1 MQTTGRANY
10 RAAGFE
16 NNPEALGTPTNAA
29 NSAARFWSENGL
41 NNRTAAS
48 LGRTEFNR
56 ITFMV
61 NGGQNGASQR
71 WDMYQRALRALGQ

>member
-16 NNPEALGTPTNAA
+16 DNPEALRTPTNAA

-41 NNRTAAS
+41 NERTSVA
-48 LGRTEFNR
+48 LGRTQFNGV
-56 ITFMV
+56 TSVV
-61 NGGQNGASQR
+61 NGGQNGSAER
-71 WDMYQRALRALGQ
+71 WQMYQQALRALGR